1 MKKSRLSRGAGAAI
15 MLAVYLLI
23 LVLGSAAITEYP
35 LRKQR
40 RALFRLADTYAA
52 PLSEPGAEI
61 PYISP
66 QIYLIRVGADG
77 IFACLREPAPG
88 LDGCAAAAMGGERAF
103 RVSFGDAPDSLAPSM
118 FAAAGVPLPD
128 GGALLVVENVTL
140 LPEVLTAFF
149 CYFTVLYWLSLY
161 FILSSLQ
168 RRRRLE
174 EARQTYIDNV
184 THALKTPVASIKA
197 LSETLCDGVESDPE
211 RLRQYCGLILKEAN
225 RQDRMIRDVLT
236 LSRLQNHGTD
246 FTRSAVDPAEVFPP
260 LLEKYALLFD
270 YSGIAFRAGAGLS
283 ALPTLWTN
291 AECVRSILSVLLDN
305 ALKFVPEGGSVEL
318 DAAVSGRSAVVT
330 VRDDGPGI
338 AAEDLPHIFDRF
350 FKCGGERGK
359 SGSGLGLAIARENA
373 LGLRER
379 IWAESSPGAGS
390 AFHFTIRL
398 K

>member
-1 MKKSRLSRGAGAAI
+1 MKKRCLSRGAGAAI
-15 MLAVYLLI
+15 MLAVYLLV

-40 RALFRLADTYAA
+40 RALFRLADSYAEA
-52 PLSEPGAEI
+52 LAEPDAEI

-66 QIYLIRVGADG
+66 QIYLVRVGADG
-77 IFACLREPAPG
+77 IFRCLREPAPG
-88 LDGCAAAAMGGERAF
+88 LGPCAAAAMGGERAF
-103 RVSFGDAPDSLAPSM
+103 RVSFGNAPDSLAPSM

-140 LPEVLTAFF
+140 LPEVLAAFF
-149 CYFTVLYWLSLY
+149 CYFTALYWLSLY
-161 FILSSLQ
+161 FIVSSLR
-168 RRRRLE
+168 RRRRLD

-211 RLRQYCGLILKEAN
+211 RQKQYCALILKEAN
-225 RQDRMIRDVLT
+225 RQDRMIRDALA

-246 FTRSAVDPAEVFPP
+246 FTRSAVDPAELFPP

-291 AECVRSILSVLLDN
+291 AECVRSIMSVLLDN
-305 ALKFVPEGGSVEL
+305 ALKFVPDGGSVEV
-318 DAAVSGRSAVVT
+318 DAAAGGRSAVIT

-359 SGSGLGLAIARENA
+359 GGSGLGLAIARENA
-373 LGLRER
+373 LGLHER
-379 IWAESSPGAGS
+379 IWAESAPGAGS
-390 AFHFTIRL
+390 AFHFTLRL